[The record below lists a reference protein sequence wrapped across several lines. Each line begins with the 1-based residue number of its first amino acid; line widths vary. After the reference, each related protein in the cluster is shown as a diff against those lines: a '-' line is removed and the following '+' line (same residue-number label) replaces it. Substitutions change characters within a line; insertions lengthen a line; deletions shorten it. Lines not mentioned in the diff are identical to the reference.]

1 MKYKIKIVLLLIFAI
16 VILIMRIES
25 SKSNASSNIILVNEK
40 AYQRLG
46 YSKYDLEMME
56 SLLQKNQID
65 QIIKLNI
72 HRNILF
78 SYFKQK
84 SFEFD
89 NINLYEDIRKTKNVT
104 FKEAINLVNH
114 PYLMSD
120 FYEFIRSAINLNTEL
135 ILVNKNYYLEPNY
148 TPDNLILSEDLH
160 PLIPKDKSRNYL
172 KEEAY
177 LALKAL
183 FNEAENNNLQL
194 YLSNGYRTYEKQD
207 KIYSEYLTQSRDA
220 DIYSARPG
228 HSEHQTGLAVDIT
241 CQSINYQLIE
251 DFVTTEEGK
260 FIKQNAHRFG
270 FIERYPKDKEKVT
283 GYIYE
288 PWHIRY
294 VGIKAATII
303 YQTNITLEEYLIK
316 YTNMSK

>member
-25 SKSNASSNIILVNEK
+25 SKSNASSNIILVNEN

-207 KIYSEYLTQSRDA
+207 KIYSEYLTQSIDA